1 MKLTFLGHAC
11 FLIQGPDYSLIT
23 DPFLTDNPLANI
35 ALESLK
41 VDYILL
47 SHAHADHMGDTIAI
61 AQNNQATVICNVEIA
76 NYLAAKGINTH
87 GMQMGGGF
95 NFPFGRV
102 KMTIAHHGSSVMEG
116 NKVIS
121 LGNPCGFLVTASEK
135 TVYFAGDTGLFYDMK
150 LLGEFHP
157 IDVALLP
164 IGDNYT
170 MGPDDAARAVE
181 FLHPKIAIPMHF
193 DTWDIIKQ
201 DPQEF
206 FRQVSTPDCKV
217 VILDVGNTLDIVRG

>member
-11 FLIQGPDYSLIT
+11 FLIQGPNHTLIT
-23 DPFLTDNPLANI
+23 DPFLTDNPHTNI
-35 ALESLK
+35 AIDSLK

-47 SHAHADHMGDTIAI
+47 SHAHSDHMGDTIAI
-61 AQNNQATVICNVEIA
+61 ARANEATVICNVEIA
-76 NYLAAKGINTH
+76 NYLAAKGIKTH

-102 KMTIAHHGSSVMEG
+102 KMTIAHHGSSVTEG
-116 NKVIS
+116 NRVIS
-121 LGNPCGFLVTASEK
+121 LGNPCGFLVTVTEK
-135 TVYFAGDTGLFYDMK
+135 TIYFAGDTGLFYDMK
-150 LLGEFHP
+150 LLGELHP
-157 IDVALLP
+157 LDVALLP

-170 MGPDDAARAVE
+170 MGPDDAARAVD
-181 FLHPKIAIPMHF
+181 FLHPKTVIPMHF

-206 FRQVSTPDCKV
+206 ARQVTTADCKV
-217 VILDVGNTLDIVRG
+217 VILDINEVFEIA